1 MFGNSRAIA
10 LALLMGAAA
19 IRWPA
24 TVRASEIESAH
35 DQARARVTT
44 QHRDTLA
51 TGPVRPWLEAASP
64 RMRWDWRHLVYIE
77 QALDRVT
84 AGKTKRLML
93 FLPPR
98 HGKSELAT
106 VRYPVYRLERDPET
120 RVIVG
125 AYNATLARKF
135 SRKAR
140 RIARERL
147 ALSDDRTAVEDWE
160 TTRGGGVR
168 AVGVGDGVT
177 GQGGNLIII
186 DDPVK
191 SREEADSE
199 TYRDRV
205 WEWYTD
211 DLYTRL
217 EPGGAIV
224 LIMTRWHEDDLAGR
238 ILGSEDA
245 AAWDVISLPAFALED
260 DPLGRKLGEAL
271 CPDRFDEAALAD
283 IKRVTTGFDAL
294 YQQAPT
300 PKAGEMF
307 DPAWFEVVRAAPALA
322 TRVRGW
328 DKAATAGDGD
338 WTVGCRLSRTP
349 QGVFYIEHIE
359 RGQWGPGAAD
369 QTIRNTAVLDGVA
382 VHQHGE
388 QEPGASGK
396 RDAAAFIRMLTGFSV
411 SAEPSSGDKVI
422 RARPFASQAEAGNV
436 KIVAGPWVRA
446 FLEELRQFPRGK
458 NDDQVD
464 AASIA
469 FNKLAGMIAR
479 DLNPKNWKKAHAA

>member
-1 MFGNSRAIA
+1 VSVA
-10 LALLMGAAA
+10 LWPETRGDDALWPTELRQVAAE
-19 IRWPA
+19 P
-24 TVRASEIESAH
+24 
-35 DQARARVTT
+35 
-44 QHRDTLA
+44 L
-51 TGPVRPWLEAASP
+51 PLRPWLETVSP
-64 RMRWDWRHLVYIE
+64 RMRWDWAHLVYVQE
-77 QALDRVT
+77 ALERVT
-84 AGKTKRLML
+84 HGESKRLML

-106 VRYPVYRLERDPET
+106 VRYPVYRLEHSPET
-120 RVIVG
+120 RVIIG

-147 ALSDDRTAVEDWE
+147 SLAEDRTAVEDWE
-160 TTRGGGVR
+160 TTKGGGIR
-168 AVGVGDGVT
+168 AVGVGDGIT
-177 GQGGNLIII
+177 GQGGDLIII

-238 ILGSEDA
+238 ILASEDA
-245 AAWDVISLPAFALED
+245 ESWEVINLPAFAGEG
-260 DPLGRKLGEAL
+260 DPLGREAGDAL
-271 CPDRFDEAALAD
+271 CPDRFDVDALND
-283 IKRVTTGFDAL
+283 IKRVTIGFEAL
-294 YQQAPT
+294 YQGNPV

-307 DPAWFEVVRAAPALA
+307 DPAWFEIVSAAPAHAVL
-322 TRVRGW
+322 VRGW
-328 DKAATAGDGD
+328 DVAATSGGGDY
-338 WTVGCRLSRTP
+338 TVGCRIAKTP
-349 QGVFYIEHIE
+349 PGIYYIEHVE
-359 RGQWGPGAAD
+359 RGQWGPGETD
-369 QTIRNTAVLDGVA
+369 QTIKNTAKLDGA
-382 VHQHGE
+382 SVHQHGE

-396 RDAAAFIRMLTGFSV
+396 RDAAAFVRLLAGFSV
-411 SAEPSSGDKVI
+411 GTEPSSGDKVL
-422 RARPFASQAEAGNV
+422 RARPLASQAQVGNV

-464 AASIA
+464 AASKA
-469 FNKLAGMIAR
+469 FNKLSGMTVR
-479 DLNPKNWKKAHAA
+479 DLNPKHWKKAYAA